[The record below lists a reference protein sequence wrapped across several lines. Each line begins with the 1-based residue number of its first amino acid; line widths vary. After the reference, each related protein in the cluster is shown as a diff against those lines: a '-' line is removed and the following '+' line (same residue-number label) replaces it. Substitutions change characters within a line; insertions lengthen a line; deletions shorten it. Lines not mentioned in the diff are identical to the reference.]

1 MPAPPAAASRIS
13 FAKVLVRALLI
24 ALPLAAVL
32 AAVFLYDARTQTRL
46 LLQGLAGETERDLAI
61 QRRILLGYFEQGM
74 RDVLLL
80 SGAERIQDLLDE
92 DTPRNRRRTG
102 ELFLSVLQRKGYD
115 QVRYIDAGG
124 MEWARANLNLNQ
136 PTIVPPGEL
145 QDKGDRYYVREALK
159 LDRDGIFVSPLDLN
173 FERGYMEVPLK
184 PTLRICTPVYDRRGV
199 KRGLLVINYL
209 AKEALRTLGRED
221 AHFGR
226 QTMLLAK
233 DGYFLRSPDPDDEWG
248 FLLPARHGRNF
259 AVLHPDVWRAMAE
272 SDQGLAHNSDGL
284 FVFAA
289 VSLEEQS
296 EQWPGGP
303 KFQVLHGG
311 RLSGPNHWILVSYTP
326 QAVLDQKATELREG
340 ALIMFGL
347 SAAALLLVSG
357 VLALSLERRRAI
369 AEGLARAEA
378 EARGL
383 SADLQGVL
391 DSSTEVAIIS
401 TDIAGLITTFNT
413 GAERMLGYAAAEMVG
428 KRTPQVFHLESEVAR
443 RGEELTRLLQQPVQ
457 GFEAFVAL
465 AREGLGDTRE
475 WTYVRKG
482 GDLITV
488 RLTVTAKRDAGGE
501 ITGFLG
507 VAVDVTAELAA
518 EARLQFQNLLLA
530 GMSEGSPDAIVVVDD
545 DDLAI
550 YHNRRFLDMWG
561 LPDGA
566 LDNQRCSDILARVLP
581 LVHDPQGF
589 ARRMQELYAD
599 PHARDHA
606 EVRLKDG
613 RTLERQS
620 LGLHTEGGAY
630 LGRAWF
636 YRDVTE
642 RVRTAEALRAGEE
655 RLRLFIRHT
664 PAAVAMFD
672 TDMRYIVASRRW
684 KEDYGLGEQDLTG
697 RSHYEVFPEIS
708 PEWKAIH
715 QRVLA
720 GEIMRQEEDP
730 FPRADGSLDYVR
742 WENVPWRRDDGSIG
756 GIVMFTEVVT
766 ERVRTAE
773 ALRAGEERLRLF
785 VRHTPAAVAMFDT
798 DMRYIIAS
806 RRWNEDYGLGDRELA
821 GLSHYE
827 AFPEISPEWKA
838 IHRRVLAGETL
849 REEEDPFPR
858 ADGTLDYVR
867 WENVPWRRDD
877 GSIGGI
883 VMFTEVVTE
892 RKKARVALLLS
903 EARLDAV
910 VNTAVDGIIT
920 INTAGV
926 IQTVNPAAA
935 RIFGYAPEEM
945 VGNPITMLQIEPY
958 RSEHDGYLARYL
970 ATGDPHIIGRG
981 GREVPGRRK
990 DGEVIPLE
998 LAVSEVRVGEQ
1009 WFFTGMLRD
1018 ISERKRL
1025 EVELLTA
1032 KEQAEAANQAKS
1044 EFLARMSHEIRTP
1057 MNAVLGLTHL
1067 ALQTRLDGQQRDY
1080 LGKVQTSARLLL
1092 GIINDILDFSK
1103 IEAGRLELETVDFDL
1118 DELLDGLLVVVGQT
1132 AEAKGLA
1139 LSVAADPDVPRL
1151 LAGDSLRLT
1160 QVLVNLL
1167 NNAVKFTDQGEVS
1180 LRVSLREQGGPGA
1193 ALRFTV
1199 RDTGLGMDEA
1209 ARAKLFRSFSQAD
1222 ETITRRFGGT
1232 GLGLAISKR
1241 LVELMGGG
1249 ISAQSE
1255 PGQGSTFTVD
1265 VVLAPA
1271 SGRPR
1276 AGRSQAPDAAALA
1289 AIRGAAVLVAEDNP
1303 INRQVARELLA
1314 SAGMRVFE
1322 AENGL
1327 AAVEAVRKKSFDLA
1341 LMDVHMPVMD
1351 GHEATRRIR
1360 AQETG
1365 GRLPIVAMTAS
1376 TLTGDRER
1384 SISAGMDDHLPKPF
1398 TPEALA
1404 WMLVKWIKPGE
1415 REPLDLPA
1423 PAPASAPAP
1432 EGASALPG
1440 SPALDMARGLDM
1452 VGGKP
1457 ELYRELLAQF
1467 GQEFSDA
1474 PARLE
1479 AAFSAGRPGE
1489 ARQLA
1494 HSLRGVAG
1502 NLGVHQVERM
1512 AKDMEQALAAGD
1524 TALARSVQP
1533 RLAAAL
1539 RQALDAVGR
1548 LDAGPGN
1555 SEETLTSTSVDL
1567 ARAESGLNRLEE
1579 LLARQDMDADAAAE
1593 ELARMLAGTPLA
1605 EAAGKLARAAA
1616 QFDFSAAREWVARLR
1631 EGLASQG
1638 EEA

>member
-1 MPAPPAAASRIS
+1 MPAPPAPPGRIRP
-13 FAKVLVRALLI
+13 AKVLVRALLI

-32 AAVFLYDARTQTRL
+32 AGVFLYNIHTQKRL

-61 QRRILLGYFEQGM
+61 QRRVLLGYFEQGM

-80 SGAERIQDLLDE
+80 SSAERIQDLLDE
-92 DTPRNRRRTG
+92 DTQRNRRRVG

-115 QVRYIDAGG
+115 QVRYIDADG

-136 PTIVPPGEL
+136 PSIVPPGEL

-159 LDRDGIFVSPLDLN
+159 LERDGIFVSPLDLN
-173 FERGYMEVPLK
+173 FERGFMEVPLK

-199 KRGLLVINYL
+199 KRGVLVINYL

-221 AHFGR
+221 SSFGR
-226 QTMLLAK
+226 QTMLLAN

-259 AVLHPDVWRAMAE
+259 AVLHPDIWGAMAE
-272 SDQGLAHNSDGL
+272 FGQGLAHNSDGL
-284 FVFAA
+284 FVFAV

-311 RLSGPNHWILVSYTP
+311 RLSGSNHWILVSYTP

-347 SAAALLLVSG
+347 SAAALFLVSG

-378 EARGL
+378 AAREL

-391 DSSTEVAIIS
+391 DASTEVAIIA
-401 TDIAGLITTFNT
+401 TDTAGLITTFNS
-413 GAERMLGYAAAEMVG
+413 GAERMLGYSAGEMVG
-428 KRTPQVFHLESEVAR
+428 RQTPQAFHLESEVAR
-443 RGEELTRLLQQPVQ
+443 RGEELTRELGRPVQ
-457 GFEAFVAL
+457 GFAAFVAL
-465 AREGLGDTRE
+465 ALEGRSDIRE

-482 GDLITV
+482 GDLLTV
-488 RLTVTAKRDAGGE
+488 RLTVTAKRDGGGE
-501 ITGFLG
+501 ATGFLG

-545 DDLAI
+545 DDRAI

-561 LPDGA
+561 LPAEA
-566 LDNQRCSDILARVLP
+566 LEDRPCSEVLARVMP
-581 LVHDPQGF
+581 LVREPEAF

-599 PHARDHA
+599 PHARDHS
-606 EVRLKDG
+606 EVRLVDG

-620 LGLHTEGGAY
+620 LGLHAEDGTY

-636 YRDVTE
+636 YRDVTD
-642 RVRTAEALRAGEE
+642 RVSAAEALR
-655 RLRLFIRHT
+655 
-664 PAAVAMFD
+664 
-672 TDMRYIVASRRW
+672 
-684 KEDYGLGEQDLTG
+684 
-697 RSHYEVFPEIS
+697 
-708 PEWKAIH
+708 
-715 QRVLA
+715 
-720 GEIMRQEEDP
+720 
-730 FPRADGSLDYVR
+730 
-742 WENVPWRRDDGSIG
+742 
-756 GIVMFTEVVT
+756 
-766 ERVRTAE
+766 
-773 ALRAGEERLRLF
+773 
-785 VRHTPAAVAMFDT
+785 
-798 DMRYIIAS
+798 
-806 RRWNEDYGLGDRELA
+806 
-821 GLSHYE
+821 LSQ
-827 AFPEISPEWKA
+827 
-838 IHRRVLAGETL
+838 
-849 REEEDPFPR
+849 
-858 ADGTLDYVR
+858 
-867 WENVPWRRDD
+867 
-877 GSIGGI
+877 
-883 VMFTEVVTE
+883 
-892 RKKARVALLLS
+892 
-903 EARLDAV
+903 ARLDAV

-920 INTAGV
+920 INTAGI

-945 VGNPITMLQIEPY
+945 AGQPVTMLLIEPY
-958 RSEHDGYLARYL
+958 KSEHDGYLTRYL
-970 ATGDPHIIGRG
+970 ATGEPHIIGRG

-990 DGEVIPLE
+990 DGEVIPLD
-998 LAVSEVRVGEQ
+998 LSVSEVRVGEQ

-1025 EVELLTA
+1025 EVDLLTA
-1032 KEQAEAANQAKS
+1032 KEQAEAASQAKS

-1080 LGKVQTSARLLL
+1080 LGKVQISARLLL

-1103 IEAGRLELETVDFDL
+1103 IEAGRLDLETADFDL
-1118 DELLDGLLVVVGQT
+1118 DELLDGLMVVVGQA

-1139 LSVAADPDVPRL
+1139 LSVAVDPDVPRL

-1160 QVLVNLL
+1160 QVLVNLM
-1167 NNAVKFTDQGEVS
+1167 NNAVKFTNQGEVS
-1180 LRVSLREQGGPGA
+1180 LRVSPREQEGTGA
-1193 ALRFTV
+1193 PLRFTV

-1209 ARAKLFRSFSQAD
+1209 ARAKLFKSFSQAD

-1241 LVELMGGG
+1241 LVELMGGA
-1249 ISAQSE
+1249 ITVHSE

-1265 VVLAPA
+1265 VTLAPA

-1276 AGRSQAPDAAALA
+1276 VGRGQAPDPAALA
-1289 AIRGAAVLVAEDNP
+1289 AIRGASVLVAEDNA

-1314 SAGMRVFE
+1314 AAGMRVFE
-1322 AENGL
+1322 AKNGL
-1327 AAVEAVRKKSFDLA
+1327 DAVQAVQHKQFDLV

-1365 GRLPIVAMTAS
+1365 GRLPIVAMSAS
-1376 TLTGDRER
+1376 TLAGDRER
-1384 SISAGMDDHLPKPF
+1384 SMEAGMDDHLPKPF

-1404 WMLVKWIKPGE
+1404 WMLAKWIKPGE
-1415 REPLDLPA
+1415 RALLDSPA
-1423 PAPASAPAP
+1423 PAPASVPAP
-1432 EGASALPG
+1432 DAALPG
-1440 SPALDMARGLDM
+1440 SPALDTARGLAM
-1452 VGGKP
+1452 AGGKP
-1457 ELYRELLAQF
+1457 ELYRRLLAQF
-1467 GQEFSDA
+1467 GEEFSDA

-1479 AAFSAGRPGE
+1479 AAFSAGRPVD

-1502 NLGVHQVERM
+1502 NLGVSGVERI
-1512 AKDMEQALAAGD
+1512 AREMEQALAAGN
-1524 TALARSVQP
+1524 TAQARSVQP

-1539 RQALDAVGR
+1539 RQALAEVNR

-1555 SEETLTSTSVDL
+1555 GEETVTGATVDQ
-1567 ARAESGLNRLEE
+1567 ARAEAGLQRLET
-1579 LLARQDMDADAAAE
+1579 LLARQDLDADTAAE
-1593 ELARMLAGTPLA
+1593 ELDRLLAGTPLA
-1605 EAAGKLARAAA
+1605 EAAGKLARAVA
-1616 QFDFSAAREWVARLR
+1616 QFDFGAARESIASLRARLANR
-1631 EGLASQG
+1631 DG
-1638 EEA
+1638 EA